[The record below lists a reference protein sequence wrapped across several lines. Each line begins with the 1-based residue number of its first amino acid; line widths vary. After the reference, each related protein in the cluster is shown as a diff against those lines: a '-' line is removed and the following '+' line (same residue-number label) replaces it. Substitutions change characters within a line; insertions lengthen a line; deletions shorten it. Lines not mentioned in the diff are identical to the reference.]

1 MNKYIKSNLFVISI
15 IVFLGLITMLFNT
28 LNYIERRIFGITIS
42 IIEVSIV
49 FILSKRQNLSLKD
62 MGIIK
67 PIKPIAWILGIIVA
81 LIPMFLM
88 IVLNCGNLDT
98 MFPPKTS
105 LTICITQTIY
115 YFLIVAPSEEII
127 FRGFLLENFNKNY
140 NENISIL
147 LTSFVFALVHVYNGS
162 IMNVV
167 IAFVISLLYCKV
179 KFNSNNRSIFPC
191 MFGHA
196 INDSL
201 NQWIPYFIL

>member
-28 LNYIERRIFGITIS
+28 LNYNERRIFGITIS

-67 PIKPIAWILGIIVA
+67 PIKPIAWIVGIIVA

-88 IVLNCGNLDT
+88 IV
-98 MFPPKTS
+98 
-105 LTICITQTIY
+105 
-115 YFLIVAPSEEII
+115 
-127 FRGFLLENFNKNY
+127 LLENFNKNY